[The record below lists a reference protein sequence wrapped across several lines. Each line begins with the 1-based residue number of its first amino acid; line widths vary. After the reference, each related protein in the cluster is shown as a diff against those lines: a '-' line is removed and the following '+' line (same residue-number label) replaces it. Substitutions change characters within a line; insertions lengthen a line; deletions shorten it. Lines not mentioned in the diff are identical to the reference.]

1 MPVTIYGKEGCP
13 YTGAAREEF
22 GRKGKVAYFDVKKD
36 AARLEE
42 MLKHS
47 NGARRVPVIV
57 DEAGKVTVGF
67 NGS

>member
-13 YTGAAREEF
+13 YTAAALEEYT
-22 GRKGKVAYFDVKKD
+22 KTAKVSYFDVKKD
-36 AARLEE
+36 AKQLEV

-47 NGARRVPVIV
+47 KGARRVPVIV
-57 DEAGKVTVGF
+57 DDAGKVTVGF

>member
-13 YTGAAREEF
+13 YTAAALEEYT
-22 GRKGKVAYFDVKKD
+22 KSSKVAYVDVKKD
-36 AARLEE
+36 AKQLEA

-47 NGARRVPVIV
+47 KGARRVPVIV
-57 DEAGKVTVGF
+57 DDAGKVTVGF